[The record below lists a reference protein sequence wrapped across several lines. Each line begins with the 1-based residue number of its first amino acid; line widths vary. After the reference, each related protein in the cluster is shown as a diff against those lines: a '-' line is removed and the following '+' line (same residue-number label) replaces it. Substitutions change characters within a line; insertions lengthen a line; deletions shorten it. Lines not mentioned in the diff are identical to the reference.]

1 MNNKER
7 LELVIWTLWI
17 LVGAL
22 TDKEVI
28 GSRSSNIGTGPG
40 KLLQNLVRVIADLRG
55 KFWPDLGP
63 EIADLRLQ
71 SGHLGANCVRL

>member
-1 MNNKER
+1 MNIIRGAYIVFIEWDTSS
-7 LELVIWTLWI
+7 VI
-17 LVGAL
+17 
-22 TDKEVI
+22 
-28 GSRSSNIGTGPG
+28 GPG
-40 KLLQNLVRVIADLRG
+40 KLLQNLVQVIADLRG

>member
-1 MNNKER
+1 MRVVTIKEILGDAPIFER
-7 LELVIWTLWI
+7 MSSTPNLLESEYHGVS
-17 LVGAL
+17 
-22 TDKEVI
+22 K
-28 GSRSSNIGTGPG
+28 GPG

>member
-1 MNNKER
+1 MPF
-7 LELVIWTLWI
+7 LFLASATLLATAAW
-17 LVGAL
+17 LLWRFVL
-22 TDKEVI
+22 
-28 GSRSSNIGTGPG
+28 GPG

-71 SGHLGANCVRL
+71 SGHLGANCVHL

>member
-22 TDKEVI
+22 TDKEGI
-28 GSRSSNIGTGPG
+28 GSRSSNIGTPS
-40 KLLQNLVRVIADLRG
+40 L
-55 KFWPDLGP
+55 
-63 EIADLRLQ
+63 
-71 SGHLGANCVRL
+71 